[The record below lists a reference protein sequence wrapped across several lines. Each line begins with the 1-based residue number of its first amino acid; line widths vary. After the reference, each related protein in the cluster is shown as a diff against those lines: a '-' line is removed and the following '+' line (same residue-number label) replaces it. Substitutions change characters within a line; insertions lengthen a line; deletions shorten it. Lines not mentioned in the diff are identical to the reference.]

1 MGQQELV
8 RGELARRELAR
19 RRLIHFT
26 EYTFPQYRRAP
37 VHELLARYLE
47 QVERYIR
54 TGGREGIGRLMVF
67 MPPRHGKSE
76 LVSTRLPA
84 WFLGR
89 NPDMRVILTSVTAS
103 LATGFS
109 RRVRNIIR
117 DEAFQAAFGRRSG
130 LAAGDQVYLSEDR
143 RAVEAWDLGQHRGGL
158 VAAGVGGSIIGRGAH
173 LGVIDDPFKDRTDA
187 ESEAVRDRVDA
198 WYRSTFYTR
207 LEDGAAVVLMHQ
219 RWHSDDL
226 AGRLLVRMLEEDGA
240 DQWTVLSLPAVG
252 EDWAAEDDGRGNEQ
266 GVFEER
272 VIEALR
278 SGWWMSR
285 DPLGREAGE
294 ALWAEKYP
302 VGVLDRIRVN
312 LGSYEFDA
320 LYQQRPQRPE
330 GALIKA
336 RQIPVVDGDA
346 VPGDVRWIRYW
357 DLGVGRSSRAHYC
370 VGALCGM
377 DRKKNFY
384 IGDVAM
390 HAAPWSDARPKIT
403 RTMLE
408 DPVEVAQYVEVFG
421 QQDGYYQ
428 EMRDDDELHLR
439 SIKPY
444 KTVGDKEAR
453 AQLWASRIPDGKV
466 FMVRGPWND
475 EFVACAVAFPNGA
488 YDDPVDAVSGGY
500 QACPGYVSMSEVPQ
514 DPGRP
519 SVWDPFHE
527 MAGAGRVAVGPGRQT
542 GRWVV

>member
-1 MGQQELV
+1 MV
-8 RGELARRELAR
+8 RAELARRELAR

-302 VGVLDRIRVN
+302 VEVLDRIRVN

-390 HAAPWSDARPKIT
+390 HAAPWSEARPKIT